1 MFIGAAGLIYG
12 YTALLPLCLWAFLK
26 WSGSEAASLLEMWA
40 LYGYS
45 NLIWIPVSFISWS
58 TLDILNYVFVGL
70 GFMISVL
77 FLVRNL
83 YPVISSTPKQRAKI
97 LLIVVVV
104 LQFGL
109 AVAIKFLFFANKSL
123 ANKGKDGKDGGLPES
138 APSKGEDTDTDKEG
152 RRIMF

>member
-1 MFIGAAGLIYG
+1 
-12 YTALLPLCLWAFLK
+12 
-26 WSGSEAASLLEMWA
+26 MWA

-45 NLIWIPVSFISWS
+45 NLIWIPVSLISWS
-58 TLDILNYVFVGL
+58 NLDLLNYIFVGL
-70 GFMISVL
+70 GFIISVL

-97 LLIVVVV
+97 LLILVVV

-109 AVAIKFLFFANKSL
+109 AVAIKFLFFANGSL

-138 APSKGEDTDTDKEG
+138 APGKGEDTDTDGEAQRMIKM
-152 RRIMF
+152 MF